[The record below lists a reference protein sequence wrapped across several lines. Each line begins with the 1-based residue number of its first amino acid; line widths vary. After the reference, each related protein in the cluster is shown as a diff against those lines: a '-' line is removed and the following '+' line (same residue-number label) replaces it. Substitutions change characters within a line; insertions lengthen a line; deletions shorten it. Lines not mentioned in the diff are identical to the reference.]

1 MSRIESLRIK
11 GPAGP
16 LEGILK
22 LPPGGGPSFA
32 ALVCHPHPLFGGT
45 MHNKV
50 VFSIAK
56 ALEGL
61 EAVVL
66 RFNFRGVGGSAGTHD
81 EGVGE
86 REDVRAALDHL
97 AGRFAGLPLC
107 LAGFSFGNWIGSAV
121 GCADPR
127 VTQIVAVGTP
137 TRLFDNRA
145 LLTCSKRKLFVQGGA
160 DEHGPRPEL
169 EAFVARLPPPT
180 RLVVIEGA
188 DHFFTGRQEELR
200 RVIADYFAAEG
211 PPPPVLTHTLRERGP
226 SNSHR

>member
-1 MSRIESLRIK
+1 MSRIQSFRIP

-16 LEGILK
+16 LEAILNR
-22 LPPGGGPSFA
+22 PPGAEIPFA

-56 ALEGL
+56 ALGVL
-61 EAVVL
+61 GSPVL
-66 RFNFRGVGGSAGTHD
+66 RFNFRGVGASAGAYA

-86 REDVRAALDHL
+86 RDDVRAALDHL
-97 AGRFAGLPLC
+97 ARLFPDLPLC
-107 LAGFSFGNWIGSAV
+107 LAGFSFGIWVGSTV
-121 GCADPR
+121 GCTDER

-137 TRLFDNRA
+137 TRLFDTRA
-145 LLTCSKRKLFVQGGA
+145 LLESRKRKLFVQGGG
-160 DEHGPRPEL
+160 DEHGLAAEL
-169 EAFVARLPPPT
+169 QAFVARLPEPK
-180 RLVVIEGA
+180 RLVVVPGA

-200 RVIADYFAAEG
+200 RAIADYFAADG
-211 PPPPVLTHTLRERGP
+211 PPTALTHTLRERGP